1 MELQLVN
8 ILMNVKTVKF
18 NVIGEI
24 RDSLHCRRLRE
35 SDGQYY
41 FQYKG
46 NIILLS
52 SGVSFID

>member
-1 MELQLVN
+1 
-8 ILMNVKTVKF
+8 MNVKTVKF
-18 NVIGEI
+18 NLVGEV
-24 RDSLHCRRLRE
+24 RNSLHCRRLRE

-52 SGVSFID
+52 NEAMQQFKDIK